1 MNIIVL
7 CGGLSMER
15 DVSITSGTQVA
26 KALRARGHK
35 AVLVDLFQG
44 YTGTY
49 NTPAEVFEQDQEE
62 RSFAVSENTDAL
74 EAFLAAAIAEN
85 KPVIGENVI
94 ELCRAA
100 DITFLA
106 LHGEDGENGKVQ
118 AALDLAGVKYTGG
131 GYLGSALA
139 MNKELTKILLKDAGI
154 ATPMGITVHKND
166 AAYANVGFPCVV
178 KPCSGGSSVGTSVVQ
193 DEASYRSALELAF
206 RFEDSVVV
214 ETFVKGR
221 EFTVG
226 VLNHTAM
233 PAVEIIP
240 KAGFYDYK
248 NKYQAGMTE
257 EICPAPLTED
267 ETKTIQALAVRVK
280 DVLMVDVY
288 CRVDFLLDAAGVFYC
303 LEANTLPGMTPT
315 SLLPQMAAEMGM
327 NFGEL
332 CEKIIEISLEKYAR

>member
-26 KALRARGHK
+26 KALRACGHN
-35 AVLVDLFQG
+35 AVLVDLFSG
-44 YTGTY
+44 YAGTY
-49 NTPAEVFEQDQEE
+49 DNPSEVFARVQEE
-62 RSFAVSENTDAL
+62 QSFHVSESTDEL
-74 EAFLAAAIAEN
+74 EAFRAAAIAEN
-85 KPVIGENVI
+85 KPVIGEHVI

-139 MNKELTKILLKDAGI
+139 MNKELTKILLQHAGI
-154 ATPMGITVHKND
+154 ATPMGIIVHKD
-166 AAYANVGFPCVV
+166 DTSYANVGFPCVV
-178 KPCSGGSSVGTSVVQ
+178 KPCSGGSSVGTSIVQ
-193 DEASYRSALELAF
+193 NEEEYLPALELAF
-206 RFEDSVVV
+206 RFEDSIVV

-221 EFTVG
+221 ELTVG
-226 VLNHTAM
+226 VLGNTAM
-233 PAVEIIP
+233 PAIEIIP
-240 KAGFYDYK
+240 KTGFYDYK

-257 EICPAPLTED
+257 ELCPAPLTEE
-267 ETKTIQALAVRVK
+267 ETKAVQNLAVRVK
-280 DVLMVDVY
+280 EVLMVDVY
-288 CRVDFLLDAAGVFYC
+288 CRVDFLLDDAGRFYC

-327 NFGEL
+327 HFGEL
-332 CEKIIEISLEKYAR
+332 CEKIMELSLRKYEA